1 MNRST
6 TVRVIAGVATTLV
19 LGATLTASPAAARI
33 GETERVSVAS
43 NGAGG
48 NSPSHL
54 ADLSP
59 DGRFVVFVSFSQN
72 LVPGDVG
79 WVDQDEVYLH
89 DRVRHTTERVSP
101 ERSGPQSTD
110 SQVTRL
116 RNPVVSSGG
125 RFVAFDTAAQDLPAD
140 DGDGEKDVFVWD
152 SVDGTTELVSIDPAG
167 GLGQSTSTHPAI
179 SNDGRIVAYTT
190 TSEEAAQEFDRAI
203 YAYDRQERTTE
214 LVAAPGGSSPGHE
227 VSSPPVLSPDGRY
240 VAFRTSTTTVS
251 DQASSSVALHDRS
264 TDQTEVVTELGG
276 TAVPDN
282 PPAVSGDGRF
292 IAFASSSDELVPG
305 DNNGDVDIFVRDR
318 RTGSTEVVSVGR
330 DGKPKEGRSVSPSI
344 SADGRHVVFHSRA
357 KLVPADTDRLDD
369 VYVYDRDTDEVTLAS
384 EDLGVDPRI
393 DDPGHRGSYDAS
405 IDDAGRHI
413 AFSTPDRLA
422 GGRDTNLDTDIY
434 VHDYLGGPRSTEPP
448 PFPGVPCPDL
458 TSASVTCST
467 DTRGRLV
474 LRGTDFIEWL
484 YGTGEADVIRGG
496 RGSDTVRAFAGP
508 DRLYGGAGRDS
519 LGAGAGRDVVDCGP
533 GQDVVWRARG
543 DRVHEDCEEV
553 RRN

>member
-1 MNRST
+1 
-6 TVRVIAGVATTLV
+6 
-19 LGATLTASPAAARI
+19 
-33 GETERVSVAS
+33 
-43 NGAGG
+43 
-48 NSPSHL
+48 
-54 ADLSP
+54 
-59 DGRFVVFVSFSQN
+59 VVFVSFSQN
-72 LVPGDVG
+72 LVPGDIG

-110 SQVTRL
+110 SQMTRL

-125 RFVAFDTAAQDLPAD
+125 RFVAFDTAARDLPAD

-152 SVDGTTELVSIDPAG
+152 SVDGSTELVSTPPAG

-179 SNDGRIVAYTT
+179 SNDGRIVAYTAA
-190 TSEEAAQEFDRAI
+190 TSEEAAQEPDRAI
-203 YAYDRQERTTE
+203 YVHDRQERTTE
-214 LVAAPGGSSPGHE
+214 LVAEPGGSDPGHE

-240 VAFRTSTTTVS
+240 VVFRTSTGTGT
-251 DQASSSVALHDRS
+251 DQASSSVVLHDRS

-276 TAVPDN
+276 AAVPGN

-292 IAFASSSDELVPG
+292 VAFASSSDELVPG
-305 DNNGDVDIFVRDR
+305 DTNGDVDIFVRDR

-344 SADGRHVVFHSRA
+344 SADGRHVVFHSKAR
-357 KLVPADTDRLDD
+357 LTPADTDRFDD

-384 EDLGVDPRI
+384 EDLGVDPRV

-422 GGRDTNLDTDIY
+422 SGRDTNLDTDVY
-434 VHDYLGGPRSTEPP
+434 VRDYLGGPRSTEPP

-467 DTRGRLV
+467 DSRGRLV
-474 LRGTDFIEWL
+474 LRGTDFNEWL
-484 YGTGEADVIRGG
+484 YGTREADVIRGG
-496 RGSDTVRAFAGP
+496 RGSDTVMAFAGP
-508 DRLYGGAGRDS
+508 DRLYGGAGRDF
-519 LGAGAGRDVVDCGP
+519 LRAGAGRDVVECGS
-533 GQDVVWRARG
+533 GL
-543 DRVHEDCEEV
+543 DRVWGARADKVHPDCERV